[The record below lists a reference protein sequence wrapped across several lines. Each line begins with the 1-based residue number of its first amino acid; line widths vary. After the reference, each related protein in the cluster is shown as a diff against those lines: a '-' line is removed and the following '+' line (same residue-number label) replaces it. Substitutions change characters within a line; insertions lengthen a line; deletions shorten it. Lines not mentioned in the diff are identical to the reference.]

1 MLELEKHIKD
11 LLVLHDCVIL
21 PQLGGFVVNTVSANY
36 NERTGVFTP
45 PARKIV
51 FNHLLS
57 YNDGLLISHIAQRL
71 SLNYE
76 EAQGNVQ
83 LIVNDWLDKLRNH
96 ETIQLSDLG
105 SLKLNQEGQVMFN
118 DQSEY
123 NISADMF
130 GLSTFHFSS
139 IDDVAQIESPN
150 KHLVRRTVSSKSVRQ
165 IAASV
170 TILVS
175 LLLISPEIKN
185 SSNQAAFST
194 FQATNTEVV
203 NESSPSKAVETIEV
217 TAPETTPTVIEEEI
231 PDTKE
236 VTTPDNKYFLIAG
249 SFKTQAQAQQF
260 IKKLN
265 RKNITTAEILPVNNG
280 RIRVSMEG
288 FTEKQEALNA
298 MQNYRSKNGFS
309 SVWVYTKN

>member
-21 PQLGGFVVNTVSANY
+21 PQLGGFVVNTVSSNY

-57 YNDGLLISHIAQRL
+57 YNDGLLISHISQRL

-76 EAQGNVQ
+76 EAQEKVQ
-83 LIVNDWLDKLRNH
+83 LILNDWLDQLRDYKA
-96 ETIQLSDLG
+96 IQLNELG
-105 SLKLNQEGQVMFN
+105 SLKLNHE
-118 DQSEY
+118 DQIVFTPINEY

-139 IDDVAQIESPN
+139 IDEVSKIENPS

-170 TILVS
+170 AVVFG

-185 SSNQAAFST
+185 SGNQAT
-194 FQATNTEVV
+194 FTGFYTESVSEVSSLKPTTSEEFNAT
-203 NESSPSKAVETIEV
+203 KAIQEEDAIE
-217 TAPETTPTVIEEEI
+217 ETTIQEELIEPE
-231 PDTKE
+231 
-236 VTTPDNKYFLIAG
+236 NKYFLIAG
-249 SFKTQAQAQQF
+249 SFKTQNQAQQF
-260 IKKLN
+260 INKLN
-265 RKNITTAEILPVNNG
+265 RQQINTAEILPINNG
-280 RIRVSMEG
+280 RIRVSLEG
-288 FTEKQEALNA
+288 FTDKQEALNA
-298 MQNYRSKNGFS
+298 MQNYRNKNGFS
-309 SVWVYTKN
+309 SVWVFTKK